1 MTPRWSEL
9 CWSPTAPCLPT
20 GSPSSRG
27 RWPARASRSSRRE
40 AGPPA
45 ASAPPRTACDTRSVG
60 PTGARAWP
68 AAPTDREADATSL
81 LAVLGLGAK
90 GGTTLRLRA
99 TGADADRALDGL
111 VACVGTLQEL

>member
-1 MTPRWSEL
+1 VPTSSETL
-9 CWSPTAPCLPT
+9 AEL
-20 GSPSSRG
+20 
-27 RWPARASRSSRRE
+27 
-40 AGPPA
+40 PA
-45 ASAPPRTACDTRSVG
+45 AVDLH
-60 PTGARAWP
+60 ARP
-68 AAPTDREADATSL
+68 AADFVRAAMRFDADIYVAANDREADAKSL

>member
-1 MTPRWSEL
+1 MPQSSETL
-9 CWSPTAPCLPT
+9 VALPA
-20 GSPSSRG
+20 GVDLH
-27 RWPARASRSSRRE
+27 AR
-40 AGPPA
+40 PA
-45 ASAPPRTACDTRSVG
+45 AQFVRTALG
-60 PTGARAWP
+60 FGADICV
-68 AAPTDREADATSL
+68 AAGDREADAKSL